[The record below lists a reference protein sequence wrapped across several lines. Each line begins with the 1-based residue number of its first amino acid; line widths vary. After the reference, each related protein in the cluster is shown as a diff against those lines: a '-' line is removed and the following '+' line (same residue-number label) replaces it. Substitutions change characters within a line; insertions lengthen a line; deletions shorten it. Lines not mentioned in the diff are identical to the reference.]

1 MKSTNQLKDSD
12 SNLLIQQVRVINPI
26 FLTDCIADV
35 LVIDGIIE
43 AVEPHLTEI
52 PHNIPIQ
59 NGKEFILAPG
69 LVDLYSYSGQP
80 GHENRESLQSMASA
94 AAAGGFTRI
103 NLLPN
108 TVPPL
113 DNFEMLTSMHQKI
126 KQLRDELK
134 SLPNI
139 YFWGAMTL
147 GQQGQQ
153 MVELAEIAIN
163 AIGLTDIYSLSNFS
177 LLKQTLEY
185 LKPLN
190 KPIAIAINSQE
201 LEPNAVIREGIHS
214 LRYGLLGS
222 PVCSEAIVIAAL
234 IEMIDEIGTPVHL
247 MRVSTERGVELIANA
262 KQRGI
267 PITASTTWMHLL
279 FNTQDLINYNPNLRL
294 QPPLGNEQDVLALR
308 DGVKQG
314 IIDAIAI
321 DHNSYTYEE
330 KTLAF
335 AKTPPGVIG
344 LELALPLLWQ
354 KFVVNG
360 IWSALELWQAIST
373 RPLSC
378 LQQEPVTIKPGQKA
392 EAILFDP
399 QIKWTVNQDNLY
411 SLGVNTPWWGQEISG
426 RVIQFWN

>member
-12 SNLLIQQVRVINPI
+12 FSLLIQQVRVIDPI
-26 FLTDCIADV
+26 FFTERNADV
-35 LVIDGIIE
+35 LVVNGIIE

-52 PHNIPIQ
+52 PQDIPIQ
-59 NGKEFILAPG
+59 NGQGLIFAPG
-69 LVDLYSYSGQP
+69 LVDLYSHSGQP
-80 GHENRESLQSMASA
+80 GYENRETLQSMASA
-94 AAAGGFTRI
+94 AAAGGFTRMA
-103 NLLPN
+103 LLPN

-113 DNFEMLTSMHQKI
+113 DNLEMLTSMHQKI
-126 KQLRDELK
+126 RLLKDESK
-134 SLPNI
+134 PIPSLN
-139 YFWGAMTL
+139 FWGSMTL
-147 GQQGQQ
+147 GNQGQQ
-153 MVELAEIAIN
+153 MVELAEIATKT
-163 AIGLTDIYSLSNFS
+163 IGLTDTYSLFNFS
-177 LLKQTLEY
+177 LLRQILEY
-185 LKPLN
+185 LKPFN
-190 KPIAIAINSQE
+190 KVIAIAINSQE
-201 LEPNAVIREGIHS
+201 FEPNAVIREGIHS
-214 LRYGLLGS
+214 LRYGLLGN
-222 PVCSEAIVIAAL
+222 PVFSEAITIAAL

-247 MRVSTERGVELIANA
+247 MRISTERGVELIANA

-279 FNTQDLINYNPNLRL
+279 FDSQDLVDYNPNLRL
-294 QPPLGNEQDVLALR
+294 QPPLGNKQDVLALVE
-308 DGVKQG
+308 GVKQG

-354 KFVVNG
+354 KFVVSG
-360 IWSALELWQAIST
+360 IWSALELWQALSM
-373 RPLSC
+373 RPLIC
-378 LQQEPVTIKPGQKA
+378 LEQEPVSIKPGQKA